1 MKKNEHLDKSLITT
15 FASFIVLVNGFITYQ
30 NNEVD
35 KIGTQFLYIRLG
47 MLIVLMILCSVTLI
61 CFFKKKMW
69 KSNQKKLIIVLLVL
83 SSGLGLL
90 EISSLADCCADL
102 AGGTKSVYTNDY
114 PIVWDKIFIS
124 GVNDDYAYVSDDIA
138 KYLNENKVLTI
149 TTNLEIERES
159 YVEVTY
165 YPQTHI
171 LISAEV
177 VK

>member
-69 KSNQKKLIIVLLVL
+69 KSNQKKLSITCFIFRTWVIRDFII
-83 SSGLGLL
+83 S
-90 EISSLADCCADL
+90 
-102 AGGTKSVYTNDY
+102 
-114 PIVWDKIFIS
+114 
-124 GVNDDYAYVSDDIA
+124 
-138 KYLNENKVLTI
+138 
-149 TTNLEIERES
+149 
-159 YVEVTY
+159 
-165 YPQTHI
+165 
-171 LISAEV
+171 
-177 VK
+177 